1 LDKIPPLGRIARRR
15 LVRLGR
21 KTGDP
26 ATALRFLMVAKLG
39 MGLSR
44 NQVAHCL
51 GVAVST
57 VVNTARRYLDCGI
70 DGLYDRRALNGRPK
84 VDQAFLLHV
93 SALLCDVPLDFGW
106 QRPTWTRELLCLAMQ
121 RRGFPAVAVCTM
133 GRVLCAIGARLGM
146 ARPMVLC
153 PWRRARRRRRLAE
166 LKRLASR
173 ASPQEP
179 VVYVDEVDI
188 HLNPRIGRDWM
199 LPGMQRRI
207 LTPGQN
213 EKRYLAGALDARTRS
228 LTWVEGDRKTSDL
241 FCKLVWRLV
250 NEHRRARRIH
260 IILDNYIIHS
270 SKRTKRNLA
279 QFGDRVVLHFLPPYC
294 PDHNK
299 IERVWLDLH
308 ANVTRNHR
316 CRRMPELMANV
327 HAYLK
332 NRNRLHRVATRSI
345 TVYRES
351 GSAI

>member
-1 LDKIPPLGRIARRR
+1 
-15 LVRLGR
+15 
-21 KTGDP
+21 
-26 ATALRFLMVAKLG
+26 MVAKLSLG
-39 MGLSR
+39 MPR
-44 NQVAHCL
+44 NQVARHL
-51 GVAVST
+51 GTAVST
-57 VVNTARRYLDCGI
+57 VVNTARRFIECGI
-70 DGLYDRRALNGRPK
+70 HGLYDRRALNGRAK

-166 LKRLASR
+166 LKRLANR
-173 ASPQEP
+173 ASAHEP
-179 VVYVDEVDI
+179 VFYVDEVDI

-213 EKRYLAGALDARTRS
+213 EKRYLAGALDPRTRS
-228 LTWVEGDRKTSDL
+228 LTWVEGKSKTSDL

-250 NEHRRARRIH
+250 NDHRRARRIH

-270 SKRTKRNLA
+270 SKRTKLNLA
-279 QFGDRVVLHFLPPYC
+279 QFGGRVVLHFLPPYC

-316 CRRMPELMANV
+316 CRRMSDLMANV
-327 HAYLK
+327 HAYMSK
-332 NRNRLHRVATRSI
+332 RNRRIHASVGSTLP
-345 TVYRES
+345 YRES